1 MEYSKRPRPQR
12 RPVDRQEWN
21 PRPIRRR
28 PSPTP
33 APRNADARSA
43 DAGPDRPPQQAHY
56 ENVYC
61 NAIQA
66 RAFIDRYGQE
76 CIKLSIRMRPSE
88 LYEALEDY
96 YQRHGNQDWINVA
109 IVPRRSPSKN
119 GETHNVEK
127 WSRKWGSLDEAQAR
141 YFTKH
146 QKHNA

>member
-1 MEYSKRPRPQR
+1 MEYSKRPRPR
-12 RPVDRQEWN
+12 RPVERQEWH

-33 APRNADARSA
+33 APRNEDA
-43 DAGPDRPPQQAHY
+43 PPQQPQY

-141 YFTKH
+141 YFAKH
-146 QKHNA
+146 QTHNA